1 LLKAG
6 IGYQDGSIE
15 GRDKVAV
22 LSNNRPEWLILDLAV
37 QQNYQM
43 SLSDFLYGRSDKSH
57 IRGLVSIYKILN
69 KWLNL

>member
-1 LLKAG
+1 MNTCLDSYSY
-6 IGYQDGSIE
+6 YQENVPDY
-15 GRDKVAV
+15 
-22 LSNNRPEWLILDLAV
+22 LSGQAFNNLWLDLAV